1 MLLFIY
7 QATMKNGGEQ
17 EWTDKHE
24 QGGIKTCDSNN
35 GQNSEQV
42 KRKKSCWMSW
52 LLYHLLHD
60 KGTSLLGWRDGD
72 YV

>member
-17 EWTDKHE
+17 ESTDKHE
-24 QGGIKTCDSNN
+24 QGGIKTCDLNN

-42 KRKKSCWMSW
+42 KRKKSS
-52 LLYHLLHD
+52 
-60 KGTSLLGWRDGD
+60 
-72 YV
+72 